1 MFVTFTRACYGKLI
15 VRIGFALVFA
25 TLGVVSASA
34 QGCALCYTQAA
45 GSGMRMIHALW
56 AGIGILVFPPML
68 LSVFFTVLSYRKRN
82 RFRGIDYDI
91 DVSTRANPTL
101 STNPSR
107 HMGVQSGRAVRAT
120 YS

>member
-1 MFVTFTRACYGKLI
+1 MTLTRPCYRKLI
-15 VRIGFALVFA
+15 VRIGFVLVFA

-82 RFRGIDYDI
+82 RFRSMDYDM
-91 DVSTRANPTL
+91 DGSVRTNPTL
-101 STNPSR
+101 SINPSR
-107 HMGVQSGRAVRAT
+107 HTRVQSGRAVRAT